1 MRIAIAVLC
10 LLLVV
15 PAVSSAQ
22 LVVWDRSHA
31 PAPWNIYSDVRAQLE
46 TWGYTV
52 EIRTTPLMDNDDAD
66 VIVILTEDAYTSSST
81 DYTVQEAAWLKDFVD
96 GGRGLLAS
104 VCLNDNYTQHIESL
118 LDVFGIADGD
128 TSFSDMYYDEFE
140 MHEIFAGVTELGD
153 DFVHNGALS
162 AGPPST
168 PVAWNHGHEMMAL
181 YENGDGAAL
190 WTAHYYLFSDEG
202 LGDYDN
208 LVFLG
213 NLFTRLTR
221 SYVSDELFTWGE
233 VKRLYE

>member
-22 LVVWDRSHA
+22 LVVWDRAHA
-31 PAPWNIYSDVRAQLE
+31 PTPWNIYSDVRAQLE
-46 TWGYTV
+46 SWGYTV

-66 VIVILTEDAYTSSST
+66 VIVILTEDAYTSGST
-81 DYTVQEAAWLKDFVD
+81 DFTAQEAAWLKAFVD
-96 GGRGLLAS
+96 GGGGLLAS
-104 VCLNDNYTQHIESL
+104 NCLNPNYWQHIGEL
-118 LDVFGIADGD
+118 LDVFGIAVGD
-128 TSFSDMYYDEFE
+128 TTFATMLYDDFE
-140 MHEIFAGVTELGD
+140 VHEIFAGVTELGD
-153 DFVHNGALS
+153 DFGQNGSLS
-162 AGPPST
+162 AEPPST
-168 PVAWNHGHEMMAL
+168 AVAWNHGHEMMAL

-208 LVFLG
+208 LVFLE
-213 NLFTRLTR
+213 NLFARLTR
-221 SYVSDELFTWGE
+221 SYVSDERSTWGD